1 MPSIPDPELRA
12 GGSNNGAY
20 TLPNHHRFLCKMDIS
35 DNSVKINPYTSSGAL
50 SIAFAFLFLPTMALG
65 RPDPTPFTSSLSG
78 EHGLEPAP
86 LPLLVFLVSS
96 FFGN

>member
-1 MPSIPDPELRA
+1 MCNFKQLVKRHWIAIEIALYTESIIII
-12 GGSNNGAY
+12 Y
-20 TLPNHHRFLCKMDIS
+20 TLVWLEFTKHNVAC
-35 DNSVKINPYTSSGAL
+35 TSSPDL
-50 SIAFAFLFLPTMALG
+50 SIALAFLFLPTMAFG